1 MLTAGVL
8 TLNAIETPGA
18 ERAQEG
24 GSIREVEFMRSMRL
38 SFALAAVGSVLLAAC
53 GGTTGGG
60 SATVES
66 DVSGTIRA
74 ANWGGNPTENALVKK
89 YEADFMTKYPKIKVT
104 QEEIPDHFED
114 KIKTEMSANNEPD
127 AMYVSTALMNFAAPN
142 GRLLD
147 LNPLMSKWGVSAD
160 EFIPT
165 LMTPW
170 QLSGKQ
176 YALPKDFG
184 DLVLFYNKSMFTAAG
199 LQAPTSWDDI
209 RSAAK
214 TLTKG
219 PVKGLSLPADAAR
232 FDAFLFGYGGQ
243 VLSSDKTKAVF
254 NDQKAQDALTFY
266 SSFQLQDKSS
276 DLPDKLGATW
286 PGDAF
291 GKQKAAMV
299 IEGGWLIPYMHD
311 TYPSVQY
318 GSVKIPKFPSKQ
330 ASLLFTN
337 GWGCSAKSKNQ
348 DACML
353 FVKYMTG
360 KDVQQQV
367 LQSGFALP
375 ARNDLGS
382 DPAIT
387 ANPDV
392 KNLWD
397 SATFAVP
404 WTFGPHEDKIQS
416 ALDTMLQSVLLGK
429 SDVKSALTK
438 AETDVNSALSE

>member
-1 MLTAGVL
+1 
-8 TLNAIETPGA
+8 
-18 ERAQEG
+18 
-24 GSIREVEFMRSMRL
+24 MRL
-38 SFALAAVGSVLLAAC
+38 GLALAAVGSVLLAAC
-53 GGTTGGG
+53 GGGNNAGGG
-60 SATVES
+60 ATNEA
-66 DVSGTIRA
+66 DVTGTIRA
-74 ANWGGNPTENALVKK
+74 ANWGGNPTENSLVKK
-89 YEADFMTKYPKIKVT
+89 YEADFMAKYPKIKVT

-184 DLVLFYNKSMFTAAG
+184 DLVLFYNKSMFSAAG
-199 LQAPTSWDDI
+199 LQTPTSWDDI
-209 RSAAK
+209 KSAAK

-219 PVKGLSLPADAAR
+219 SVKGLSLPADAAR

-254 NDQKAQDALTFY
+254 NDSKAQDALTFY

-311 TYPSVQY
+311 TYPSVSY
-318 GSVKIPKFPSKQ
+318 GSIKLPKFPAKES
-330 ASLLFTN
+330 SLLFTN
-337 GWGCSAKSKNQ
+337 GWGCSAKTKNQ

-360 KDVQQQV
+360 KVVQQQV

-375 ARNDLGS
+375 SRKDLGT

-392 KNLWD
+392 KNLFD
-397 SATFAVP
+397 SATFATA
-404 WTFGPHEDKIQS
+404 WTFGPHESKVNDAQNNAI
-416 ALDTMLQSVLLGK
+416 QSVLLGK
-429 SDVKSALTK
+429 SDVKSALDK
-438 AETDVNSALSE
+438 AVADANTALSGG

>member
-1 MLTAGVL
+1 M
-8 TLNAIETPGA
+8 
-18 ERAQEG
+18 
-24 GSIREVEFMRSMRL
+24 EVELMRSMRL
-38 SFALAAVGSVLLAAC
+38 GLALAAVGSVLLTAC
-53 GGTTGGG
+53 GGG
-60 SATVES
+60 STSGATNAA
-66 DVSGTIRA
+66 DVTATIRA

-89 YEADFMTKYPKIKVT
+89 YEADFMTLYPKIKVT
-104 QEEIPDHFED
+104 QEEIPTNFED

-127 AMYVSTALMNFAAPN
+127 AMYVSTALMNFAAPA

-147 LNPLMSKWGVSAD
+147 LTPLMSKWGVSAD
-160 EFIPT
+160 EYIST

-184 DLVLFYNKSMFTAAG
+184 DLVLFYNKSMFSAAS
-199 LQAPTSWDDI
+199 LATPASWDDI
-209 RSAAK
+209 KAAAK

-219 PVKGLSLPADAAR
+219 GVKGLSLPADAAR
-232 FDAFLFGYGGQ
+232 FDAFLFGYGGS

-254 NDQKAQDALTFY
+254 NDQKAQDALTYY

-299 IEGGWLIPYMHD
+299 IEGGWLIPYMKD
-311 TYPSVQY
+311 TYPAVSY
-318 GSVKIPKFPSKQ
+318 GSIKLPKFPVKQ
-330 ASLLFTN
+330 SSLLFTN
-337 GWGCSAKSKNQ
+337 GWGCSAKTKNQ

-360 KDVQQQV
+360 KVVQQQV

-375 ARNDLGS
+375 SRKDLGS

-392 KNLWD
+392 KNLFD
-397 SATFAVP
+397 SATFATA
-404 WTFGPHEDKIQS
+404 WTFGPHESKINDAINT
-416 ALDTMLQSVLLGK
+416 ALQGVLLGK
-429 SDVKSALTK
+429 SDVKTAL
-438 AETDVNSALSE
+438 

>member
-1 MLTAGVL
+1 
-8 TLNAIETPGA
+8 
-18 ERAQEG
+18 
-24 GSIREVEFMRSMRL
+24 MRL
-38 SFALAAVGSVLLAAC
+38 GLALAAVGSVLLAAC
-53 GGTTGGG
+53 GGGNNAGGG
-60 SATVES
+60 ATNEA
-66 DVSGTIRA
+66 DVTGTIRA
-74 ANWGGNPTENALVKK
+74 ANWGGNPTENSLVKK
-89 YEADFMTKYPKIKVT
+89 YEADFMAKYPKIKVT

-147 LNPLMSKWGVSAD
+147 LNPLMSKWGVTAD

-170 QLSGKQ
+170 QLKGKQ

-184 DLVLFYNKSMFTAAG
+184 DLVLFYNKTMFSAAG
-199 LQAPTSWDDI
+199 LQTPTSWDDI
-209 RSAAK
+209 KSAAK

-219 PVKGLSLPADAAR
+219 SVKGLSLPADAAR

-254 NDQKAQDALTFY
+254 NDSKAQDALTFY

-311 TYPSVQY
+311 TYPSVSY
-318 GSVKIPKFPSKQ
+318 GSIKLPKFPVKES
-330 ASLLFTN
+330 SLLFTN
-337 GWGCSAKSKNQ
+337 GWGCSAKTKNQ

-360 KDVQQQV
+360 KVVQQQV

-375 ARNDLGS
+375 SRKDLGT

-387 ANPDV
+387 SNPDV
-392 KNLWD
+392 KNLFD
-397 SATFAVP
+397 SATFATA
-404 WTFGPHEDKIQS
+404 WTFGPHESKINDAQNN
-416 ALDTMLQSVLLGK
+416 AIQSVLLGK
-429 SDVKSALTK
+429 SNVKSALDT
-438 AETDVNSALSE
+438 AVSDANSALSGG

>member
-1 MLTAGVL
+1 
-8 TLNAIETPGA
+8 
-18 ERAQEG
+18 
-24 GSIREVEFMRSMRL
+24 MRSMRL
-38 SFALAAVGSVLLAAC
+38 GLALAAVGSVLLAAC
-53 GGTTGGG
+53 GGGNNAGGG
-60 SATVES
+60 ATNEA

-74 ANWGGNPTENALVKK
+74 ANWGGNPTENSLVKK
-89 YEADFMTKYPKIKVT
+89 YEADFMAKYPKIKVT

-147 LNPLMSKWGVSAD
+147 LNPLMSKWGVTAD

-170 QLSGKQ
+170 QLKGKQ

-184 DLVLFYNKSMFTAAG
+184 DLVLFYNKTMFSAAG
-199 LQAPTSWDDI
+199 LQTPTSWDDI
-209 RSAAK
+209 KSAAK

-219 PVKGLSLPADAAR
+219 SVKGLSLPADAAR

-254 NDQKAQDALTFY
+254 NDSKAQDALTFY

-311 TYPSVQY
+311 TYPSVSY
-318 GSVKIPKFPSKQ
+318 GSIKLPKFPVKES
-330 ASLLFTN
+330 SLLFTN
-337 GWGCSAKSKNQ
+337 GWGCSAKTKNQ

-360 KDVQQQV
+360 KVVQQQV

-375 ARNDLGS
+375 SRKDLGT

-387 ANPDV
+387 SNPDV
-392 KNLWD
+392 KNLFD
-397 SATFAVP
+397 SATFATA
-404 WTFGPHEDKIQS
+404 WTFGPHESKINDAQNN
-416 ALDTMLQSVLLGK
+416 AIQSVLLGK
-429 SDVKSALTK
+429 SNVKSALDT
-438 AETDVNSALSE
+438 AVSDANSALSGG

>member
-1 MLTAGVL
+1 
-8 TLNAIETPGA
+8 
-18 ERAQEG
+18 
-24 GSIREVEFMRSMRL
+24 MRL
-38 SFALAAVGSVLLAAC
+38 GLALAAVGSVLLAAC
-53 GGTTGGG
+53 GGGNNAGGG
-60 SATVES
+60 ATNEA
-66 DVSGTIRA
+66 DVTGTIRA
-74 ANWGGNPTENALVKK
+74 ANWGGNPTENSLVKK
-89 YEADFMTKYPKIKVT
+89 YEADFMAKYPKIKVT

-219 PVKGLSLPADAAR
+219 SVKGLSLPADAAR

-254 NDQKAQDALTFY
+254 NDSKAQDALTFY

-311 TYPSVQY
+311 TYPSVSY
-318 GSVKIPKFPSKQ
+318 GSIKLPKFPVKES
-330 ASLLFTN
+330 SLLFTN
-337 GWGCSAKSKNQ
+337 GWGCSAKTKNQ

-360 KDVQQQV
+360 KVVQQQV

-375 ARNDLGS
+375 SRKDLGT

-392 KNLWD
+392 KNLFD
-397 SATFAVP
+397 SATFATA
-404 WTFGPHEDKIQS
+404 WTFGPHESKINDAQNN
-416 ALDTMLQSVLLGK
+416 AIQSVLLGK
-429 SDVKSALTK
+429 SDVKSALDK
-438 AETDVNSALSE
+438 AVADANSALSGG

>member
-1 MLTAGVL
+1 
-8 TLNAIETPGA
+8 
-18 ERAQEG
+18 
-24 GSIREVEFMRSMRL
+24 MRL
-38 SFALAAVGSVLLAAC
+38 GLALAAVGSVLLAAC
-53 GGTTGGG
+53 GGGGTSG
-60 SATVES
+60 GASNEA

-74 ANWGGNPTENALVKK
+74 ANWGGNPTENSLVKK

-147 LNPLMSKWGVSAD
+147 LTSLMSKWGVSSD
-160 EFIPT
+160 EYIST

-170 QLSGKQ
+170 QLNGKQ

-184 DLVLFYNKSMFTAAG
+184 DLVLFYNKALFTAKG
-199 LQAPTSWDDI
+199 LQAPATWDDI
-209 RSAAK
+209 KADAK
-214 TLTKG
+214 ALTTG
-219 PVKGLSLPADAAR
+219 TVKGISLPADAAR
-232 FDAFLFGYGGQ
+232 FDAFLFGYGAQ

-254 NDQKAQDALTFY
+254 NDQKSQDALTFY

-311 TYPSVQY
+311 TYPTVTY
-318 GSVKIPKFPSKQ
+318 GSIKLPKFPAKES
-330 ASLLFTN
+330 SLLFTN

-360 KDVQQQV
+360 KIVQQQV

-375 ARNDLGS
+375 SRKDLAT

-387 ANPDV
+387 SNPDV
-392 KNLWD
+392 KNLFD
-397 SATFAVP
+397 SASFATA
-404 WTFGPHEDKIQS
+404 WTFGPHESKINDAQNN
-416 ALDTMLQSVLLGK
+416 AIQSVLLGK
-429 SDVKSALTK
+429 SDVKTALDK
-438 AETDVNSALSE
+438 AVADANTALSGG

>member
-1 MLTAGVL
+1 
-8 TLNAIETPGA
+8 
-18 ERAQEG
+18 
-24 GSIREVEFMRSMRL
+24 MRL
-38 SFALAAVGSVLLAAC
+38 GLALAAVGSVLLAAC
-53 GGTTGGG
+53 GGGNNAGGG
-60 SATVES
+60 ATNEA

-74 ANWGGNPTENALVKK
+74 ANWGGNPTENSLVKK
-89 YEADFMTKYPKIKVT
+89 YEADFMAKYPKIKVT

-147 LNPLMSKWGVSAD
+147 LNPLMSKWGVTAD

-170 QLSGKQ
+170 QLNGKQ

-184 DLVLFYNKSMFTAAG
+184 DLVLFYNKTMFTAAG
-199 LQAPTSWDDI
+199 LQTPTSWDDI
-209 RSAAK
+209 KSAAK

-219 PVKGLSLPADAAR
+219 SVKGLSLPADAAR

-254 NDQKAQDALTFY
+254 NDSKAQDALTFY

-311 TYPSVQY
+311 TYPSVSY
-318 GSVKIPKFPSKQ
+318 GSIKLPKFPAKES
-330 ASLLFTN
+330 SLLFTN
-337 GWGCSAKSKNQ
+337 GWGCSAKTKNQ

-360 KDVQQQV
+360 KVVQQQV

-375 ARNDLGS
+375 SRKDLGT

-392 KNLWD
+392 KNLFD
-397 SATFAVP
+397 SATFATA
-404 WTFGPHEDKIQS
+404 WTFGPHESKVNDAQNNAI
-416 ALDTMLQSVLLGK
+416 QSVLLGK
-429 SDVKSALTK
+429 SDVKSALDK
-438 AETDVNSALSE
+438 AVADANTALSGG

>member
-1 MLTAGVL
+1 
-8 TLNAIETPGA
+8 
-18 ERAQEG
+18 
-24 GSIREVEFMRSMRL
+24 MRSMRL
-38 SFALAAVGSVLLAAC
+38 GLVLAAVGSVLLAAC
-53 GGTTGGG
+53 GGGSTGG
-60 SATVES
+60 ATNAA
-66 DVSGTIRA
+66 DVSATIRA

-89 YEADFMTKYPKIKVT
+89 YEADFMTLYPKIKVT
-104 QEEIPDHFED
+104 QEEIPTNFED

-127 AMYVSTALMNFAAPN
+127 AMYVSTALMNFAAPA

-147 LNPLMSKWGVSAD
+147 LTSLMSKWGVSSD
-160 EFIPT
+160 EYIST

-170 QLSGKQ
+170 QLNGKQ

-184 DLVLFYNKSMFTAAG
+184 DLVLFYNKSMFSAAG
-199 LQAPTSWDDI
+199 LATPASWDDI
-209 RSAAK
+209 KADAK

-219 PVKGLSLPADAAR
+219 GVKGLSLPADAAR
-232 FDAFLFGYGGQ
+232 FDAFLLGFGGQ
-243 VLSSDKTKAVF
+243 VLSSDKTKAVL
-254 NDQKAQDALTFY
+254 NSQQAQDALSYY

-276 DLPDKLGATW
+276 ALPDTLGATW

-311 TYPSVQY
+311 TYPSVSY
-318 GSVKIPKFPSKQ
+318 GSIQLPKFPVKQ
-330 ASLLFTN
+330 SSLLFTN
-337 GWGCSAKSKNQ
+337 GWGCSAKTKNQ

-360 KDVQQQV
+360 KVVQQQV

-375 ARNDLGS
+375 SRKDLGS

-392 KNLWD
+392 KNLFD
-397 SATFAVP
+397 SAVFATA
-404 WTFGPHEDKIQS
+404 WTFGPHESKINDAQN
-416 ALDTMLQSVLLGK
+416 AALQSVLLGK
-429 SDVKSALTK
+429 SDVKTALDK
-438 AETDVNSALSE
+438 AETDANAALSGG

>member
-1 MLTAGVL
+1 
-8 TLNAIETPGA
+8 
-18 ERAQEG
+18 
-24 GSIREVEFMRSMRL
+24 MRSMRL
-38 SFALAAVGSVLLAAC
+38 GLALAAVGSVLLAAC
-53 GGTTGGG
+53 GGGNNAGGG
-60 SATVES
+60 ATNEA
-66 DVSGTIRA
+66 DVTGTIRA
-74 ANWGGNPTENALVKK
+74 ANWGGNPTENSLVKK
-89 YEADFMTKYPKIKVT
+89 YETDFMTKYPKIKVT

-114 KIKTEMSANNEPD
+114 KIKTEMAANNEPD
-127 AMYVSTALMNFAAPN
+127 AMYVSTALMNFAAPA

-147 LNPLMSKWGVSAD
+147 LTPLMSKWGVSAD

-219 PVKGLSLPADAAR
+219 SVKGLSLPADAAR

-254 NDQKAQDALTFY
+254 NDSKAQDALTFY

-311 TYPSVQY
+311 TYPSVSY
-318 GSVKIPKFPSKQ
+318 GSIKLPKFPSKQ
-330 ASLLFTN
+330 SSLLFTN
-337 GWGCSAKSKNQ
+337 GWGCSAKTKNQ

-360 KDVQQQV
+360 KVVQQQV

-375 ARNDLGS
+375 SRKDLGT

-392 KNLWD
+392 KNLFD
-397 SATFAVP
+397 SATFATA
-404 WTFGPHEDKIQS
+404 WTFGPHESKINDAQNN
-416 ALDTMLQSVLLGK
+416 AIQSVLLGK
-429 SDVKSALTK
+429 SDVKSALDK
-438 AETDVNSALSE
+438 AVQEANSALSGG

>member
-1 MLTAGVL
+1 M
-8 TLNAIETPGA
+8 TL
-18 ERAQEG
+18 
-24 GSIREVEFMRSMRL
+24 
-38 SFALAAVGSVLLAAC
+38 
-53 GGTTGGG
+53 
-60 SATVES
+60 
-66 DVSGTIRA
+66 
-74 ANWGGNPTENALVKK
+74 
-89 YEADFMTKYPKIKVT
+89 YPKIKVT
-104 QEEIPDHFED
+104 QEEIPTNFED

-127 AMYVSTALMNFAAPN
+127 AMYVSTSLMNFAAPA

-184 DLVLFYNKSMFTAAG
+184 DLVLFYNKSMFSAAG
-199 LQAPTSWDDI
+199 LATPASWDDI
-209 RSAAK
+209 KADAK
-214 TLTKG
+214 ALTKG
-219 PVKGLSLPADAAR
+219 GAKGISLPADAAR

-243 VLSSDKTKAVF
+243 VLSSDKSKAVF
-254 NDQKAQDALTFY
+254 NDQKAQDALSFY

-299 IEGGWLIPYMHD
+299 IEGGWLIPYMKD
-311 TYPSVQY
+311 TYPSVSY
-318 GSVKIPKFPSKQ
+318 GSIKLPKFPVKES
-330 ASLLFTN
+330 SLLFTN
-337 GWGCSAKSKNQ
+337 GWGCSAKTKNP

-360 KDVQQQV
+360 KVVQQQV

-375 ARNDLGS
+375 SRKDLGS

-392 KNLWD
+392 KNLFD
-397 SATFAVP
+397 SATFATA
-404 WTFGPHEDKIQS
+404 WTFGPHESKINDAQN
-416 ALDTMLQSVLLGK
+416 AALQSVLLGK
-429 SDVKSALTK
+429 SDVKTALDK
-438 AETDVNSALSE
+438 AVADANSAISGG

>member
-1 MLTAGVL
+1 
-8 TLNAIETPGA
+8 
-18 ERAQEG
+18 
-24 GSIREVEFMRSMRL
+24 MRL
-38 SFALAAVGSVLLAAC
+38 GLALAAVGSVLLAAC
-53 GGTTGGG
+53 GGGGNNAG
-60 SATVES
+60 GATSEA
-66 DVSGTIRA
+66 DVTGTIRA
-74 ANWGGNPTENALVKK
+74 ANWGGNPTENALVLK
-89 YEADFMTKYPKIKVT
+89 YEKDFMTKYPNIKVT
-104 QEEIPDHFED
+104 QEQIPDHFED

-170 QLSGKQ
+170 QLNGKQ

-184 DLVLFYNKSMFTAAG
+184 DLVLFYNKSMFSAAG
-199 LQAPTSWDDI
+199 LSTPTSWDDI
-209 RSAAK
+209 KTAAK
-214 TLTKG
+214 KLSTG
-219 PVKGLSLPADAAR
+219 SVKGLSLPADAAR

-243 VLSSDKTKAVF
+243 VLSSDKSKAVF
-254 NDQKAQDALTFY
+254 NDQKSQDALSFY

-299 IEGGWLIPYMHD
+299 IEGGWVIPYMKD
-311 TYPSVQY
+311 TYPSVSY
-318 GSVKIPKFPSKQ
+318 GSIKLPKFPAKES
-330 ASLLFTN
+330 SLLFTN
-337 GWGCSAKSKNQ
+337 GWGCSAKTKNQ

-360 KDVQQQV
+360 KVVQQQV

-375 ARNDLGS
+375 SRKDLGS

-392 KNLWD
+392 KNLFD
-397 SATFAVP
+397 SATFATA
-404 WTFGPHEDKIQS
+404 WTFGPHESKINDAQNN
-416 ALDTMLQSVLLGK
+416 AIQSVLLGK
-429 SDVKSALTK
+429 SDVKTALDK
-438 AETDVNSALSE
+438 AVADANSAISGG

>member
-1 MLTAGVL
+1 
-8 TLNAIETPGA
+8 
-18 ERAQEG
+18 
-24 GSIREVEFMRSMRL
+24 MRPIRL
-38 SFALAAVGSVLLAAC
+38 SFALGVVGSLVLAAC
-53 GGTTGGG
+53 GGTGAGT
-60 SATVES
+60 SSTTNEA
-66 DVSGTIRA
+66 DVTGTIRA

-89 YEADFMTKYPKIKVT
+89 YEADFMAKYPKIT
-104 QEEIPDHFED
+104 INQEEIPTNFED
-114 KIKTEMSANNEPD
+114 KIKTEMAANSEPD
-127 AMYVSTALMNFAAPN
+127 AMYVSTKLMNFAAPA
-142 GRLLD
+142 GRLLE
-147 LNPLMSKWGVSAD
+147 LGPLMDKWSVSKDDYVSS
-160 EFIPT
+160 

-170 QLSGKQ
+170 QLNGKQ

-199 LQAPTSWDDI
+199 LQPPASWDDVKTD
-209 RSAAK
+209 AK
-214 TLTKG
+214 KLTTG
-219 PVKGLSLPADAAR
+219 SVKGISLPTDSAR
-232 FDAFLFGYGGQ
+232 FDAFLLAWGGN
-243 VLSSDKTKAVF
+243 VLNSDGTKAVF
-254 NDQKAQDALTFY
+254 NDQKGQDALTFY
-266 SSFQLQDKSS
+266 SSFQLQDHSS

-318 GSVKIPKFPSKQ
+318 GSVELPKGPVKQ

-337 GWGCSAKSKNQ
+337 GWGCSAKTKSP

-360 KDVQQQV
+360 KVVQQQV

-375 ARNDLGS
+375 SRKDLSS

-387 ANPDV
+387 SNPDV

-397 SATFAVP
+397 SAAFAKA
-404 WTFGPHEDKIQS
+404 WTFGPHEDKVNS
-416 ALDTMLQSVLLGK
+416 ALDNALQTVLLGK
-429 SDVKSALTK
+429 GNVKDALDK
-438 AETDVNSALSE
+438 AAADANSALAGQ

>member
-1 MLTAGVL
+1 
-8 TLNAIETPGA
+8 
-18 ERAQEG
+18 
-24 GSIREVEFMRSMRL
+24 MRSMRL
-38 SFALAAVGSVLLAAC
+38 SLALTALGSVLLAAC

-60 SATVES
+60 GATSES

-89 YEADFMTKYPKIKVT
+89 YETDFMTKYPKIKVT
-104 QEEIPDHFED
+104 QEQIPDKFED

-127 AMYVSTALMNFAAPN
+127 AMYVSTKLMNFAAPA

-147 LNPLMSKWGVSAD
+147 LTPLMSKWGVSKD
-160 EFIPT
+160 DFVST
-165 LMTPW
+165 LMSPW
-170 QLSGKQ
+170 QLNGKQ

-184 DLVLFYNKSMFTAAG
+184 DLVLFYNKSMFTAKN
-199 LQAPTSWDDI
+199 LQPPASWDDVK
-209 RSAAK
+209 ADAK
-214 TLTKG
+214 ALTTAT
-219 PVKGLSLPADAAR
+219 VKGISLPTDSAR

-243 VLSSDKTKAVF
+243 VLSSDGKKAAF
-254 NDQKAQDALTFY
+254 NDSKGQDALTFY
-266 SSFQLQDKSS
+266 SSFQLKDKSS

-318 GSVKIPKFPSKQ
+318 GSVKLPKFPVKE

-337 GWGCSAKSKNQ
+337 GWGCSAKTKNQ

-360 KDVQQQV
+360 KTVQQQV

-375 ARNDLGS
+375 ARKDLGS

-387 ANPDV
+387 SNPDV

-397 SATFAVP
+397 TASFAVP

-416 ALDTMLQSVLLGK
+416 ALDTMLQAVLLGK
-429 SDVKSALTK
+429 SDVKTAMSKAEADVNTALT
-438 AETDVNSALSE
+438 E

>member
-1 MLTAGVL
+1 
-8 TLNAIETPGA
+8 
-18 ERAQEG
+18 
-24 GSIREVEFMRSMRL
+24 MRSMRL
-38 SFALAAVGSVLLAAC
+38 GLALAAVGSVLLTAC
-53 GGTTGGG
+53 GGG
-60 SATVES
+60 STSGATNAA
-66 DVSGTIRA
+66 DVTATIRA

-89 YEADFMTKYPKIKVT
+89 YEADFMTLYPKIKVT
-104 QEEIPDHFED
+104 QEEIPTNFED

-127 AMYVSTALMNFAAPN
+127 AMYVSTALMNFAAPA

-147 LNPLMSKWGVSAD
+147 LTPLMSKWGVSAD
-160 EFIPT
+160 EYIST

-184 DLVLFYNKSMFTAAG
+184 DLVLFYNKSMFSAAS
-199 LQAPTSWDDI
+199 LATPASWDDI
-209 RSAAK
+209 KAAAK

-219 PVKGLSLPADAAR
+219 GVKGLSLPADAAR
-232 FDAFLFGYGGQ
+232 FDAFLFGYGGS

-254 NDQKAQDALTFY
+254 NDQKAQDALTYY

-299 IEGGWLIPYMHD
+299 IEGGWLIPYMKD
-311 TYPSVQY
+311 TYPAVSY
-318 GSVKIPKFPSKQ
+318 GSIKLPKFPVKQ
-330 ASLLFTN
+330 SSLLFTN
-337 GWGCSAKSKNQ
+337 GWGCSAKTKNQ

-360 KDVQQQV
+360 KVVQQQV

-375 ARNDLGS
+375 SRKDLGS

-392 KNLWD
+392 KNLFD
-397 SATFAVP
+397 SAAFATA
-404 WTFGPHEDKIQS
+404 WTFGPHESKINDAQNV
-416 ALDTMLQSVLLGK
+416 ALQSVLLGK
-429 SDVKSALTK
+429 SDVKTALDK
-438 AETDVNSALSE
+438 AIADANTALSGG

>member
-1 MLTAGVL
+1 
-8 TLNAIETPGA
+8 
-18 ERAQEG
+18 
-24 GSIREVEFMRSMRL
+24 MRSMRL
-38 SFALAAVGSVLLAAC
+38 GLALAAVGSVLLAAC
-53 GGTTGGG
+53 GGGNNAGGG
-60 SATVES
+60 ATNEA
-66 DVSGTIRA
+66 DVTGTIRA
-74 ANWGGNPTENALVKK
+74 ANWGGNPTENSLVKK
-89 YEADFMTKYPKIKVT
+89 YEADFMAKYPKIKVT

-219 PVKGLSLPADAAR
+219 SVKALSLPADAAR

-243 VLSSDKTKAVF
+243 VLSSDKNKAVF
-254 NDQKAQDALTFY
+254 NDQKSQDALTFY

-311 TYPSVQY
+311 TYPSVSY
-318 GSVKIPKFPSKQ
+318 GSIKLPKFPVKES
-330 ASLLFTN
+330 SLLFTN
-337 GWGCSAKSKNQ
+337 GWGCSAKTKNQ

-360 KDVQQQV
+360 KVVQQQV

-375 ARNDLGS
+375 SRKDLGT

-392 KNLWD
+392 KNLFD
-397 SATFAVP
+397 SATFATA
-404 WTFGPHEDKIQS
+404 WTFGPHESKINDAQNN
-416 ALDTMLQSVLLGK
+416 AIQSVLLGK
-429 SDVKSALTK
+429 SDVKSALDK
-438 AETDVNSALSE
+438 AVADANTALSGG

>member
-1 MLTAGVL
+1 MTV
-8 TLNAIETPGA
+8 
-18 ERAQEG
+18 RG
-24 GSIREVEFMRSMRL
+24 GGRFWEVEFMRPIRL
-38 SFALAAVGSVLLAAC
+38 SLALGVVGSLVLAAC
-53 GGTTGGG
+53 GSAGPAGSGTTNE
-60 SATVES
+60 A
-66 DVSGTIRA
+66 DVTGTIRA
-74 ANWGGNPTENALVKK
+74 ANWGGNPTENSLVKK
-89 YEADFMTKYPKIKVT
+89 YEADFQAKYPKIKVT

-147 LNPLMSKWGVSAD
+147 LSPLMSKWGVSSD
-160 EFIPT
+160 EYIST
-165 LMTPW
+165 LLTPW
-170 QLSGKQ
+170 QLNGKQ

-184 DLVLFYNKSMFTAAG
+184 DLVLFYNKSMFSAAG
-199 LQAPTSWDDI
+199 LQAPASWDDI
-209 RSAAK
+209 KADAK
-214 TLTKG
+214 KLTTGTAKG
-219 PVKGLSLPADAAR
+219 ISLPADAAR
-232 FDAFLFGYGGQ
+232 FDAFLFGFGGQ

-254 NDQKAQDALTFY
+254 NDQKAQDALTLY

-311 TYPSVQY
+311 TYPAVQY
-318 GSVKIPKFPSKQ
+318 GSIKLPKFPAKEST
-330 ASLLFTN
+330 LLFTN
-337 GWGCSAKSKNQ
+337 GWGCSAKTKNQ

-360 KDVQQQV
+360 KVVQQQV

-375 ARNDLGS
+375 SRKDLGS

-387 ANPDV
+387 SNPDV
-392 KNLWD
+392 KNLFD
-397 SATFAVP
+397 SATFATA
-404 WTFGPHEDKIQS
+404 WTFGPHESKINDAQNN
-416 ALDTMLQSVLLGK
+416 AIQSVLLGK
-429 SDVKSALTK
+429 SDAKTALDK
-438 AETDVNSALSE
+438 AVEDANAAITGG

>member
-1 MLTAGVL
+1 
-8 TLNAIETPGA
+8 
-18 ERAQEG
+18 
-24 GSIREVEFMRSMRL
+24 MRL
-38 SFALAAVGSVLLAAC
+38 SLALTALGSVLLAAC

-60 SATVES
+60 GATSES

-89 YEADFMTKYPKIKVT
+89 YETDFMTKYPKIKVT
-104 QEEIPDHFED
+104 QEQIPDKFED

-127 AMYVSTALMNFAAPN
+127 AMYVSTKLMNFAAPA

-147 LNPLMSKWGVSAD
+147 LTPLMSKWGVSKDDFVA
-160 EFIPT
+160 T
-165 LMTPW
+165 LMSPW
-170 QLSGKQ
+170 QLNGKQ

-184 DLVLFYNKSMFTAAG
+184 DLVLFYNKSMFTAKN
-199 LQAPTSWDDI
+199 LQPPASWDDVK
-209 RSAAK
+209 ADAK
-214 TLTKG
+214 ALTTAT
-219 PVKGLSLPADAAR
+219 VKGISLPTDSAR

-243 VLSSDKTKAVF
+243 VLSSDGKKAAF
-254 NDQKAQDALTFY
+254 NDSKGQDALTFY
-266 SSFQLQDKSS
+266 SSFQLKDKSS

-318 GSVKIPKFPSKQ
+318 GSVKLPKFPVKE

-337 GWGCSAKSKNQ
+337 GWGCSAKTKNQ

-360 KDVQQQV
+360 KTVQQQV

-375 ARNDLGS
+375 ARKDLGS

-387 ANPDV
+387 SNPDV

-397 SATFAVP
+397 TASFAVP

-416 ALDTMLQSVLLGK
+416 ALDTMLQAVLLGK
-429 SDVKSALTK
+429 SDVKTAMSKAEADVNTALT
-438 AETDVNSALSE
+438 E

>member
-1 MLTAGVL
+1 
-8 TLNAIETPGA
+8 
-18 ERAQEG
+18 
-24 GSIREVEFMRSMRL
+24 MRSMRL
-38 SFALAAVGSVLLAAC
+38 GLALAAVGSVLLAAC
-53 GGTTGGG
+53 GGGNNAGGG
-60 SATVES
+60 ATNEA
-66 DVSGTIRA
+66 DVTGTIRA
-74 ANWGGNPTENALVKK
+74 ANWGGNPTENSLVKK
-89 YEADFMTKYPKIKVT
+89 YEADFMAKYPKIKVT

-209 RSAAK
+209 KSAAK

-219 PVKGLSLPADAAR
+219 SVKGLSLPADAAR

-254 NDQKAQDALTFY
+254 NDSKAQDALTFY

-311 TYPSVQY
+311 TYPSVSY
-318 GSVKIPKFPSKQ
+318 GSIKLPKFPVKQ
-330 ASLLFTN
+330 SSLLFTN
-337 GWGCSAKSKNQ
+337 GWGCSAKTKNQ

-360 KDVQQQV
+360 KVVQQQV

-375 ARNDLGS
+375 SRKDLGT

-392 KNLWD
+392 KNLFD
-397 SATFAVP
+397 SATFATA
-404 WTFGPHEDKIQS
+404 WTFGPHESKINDAQNN
-416 ALDTMLQSVLLGK
+416 AIQSVLLGK
-429 SDVKSALTK
+429 SDVKSALDK
-438 AETDVNSALSE
+438 AVADANSALSGG

>member
-1 MLTAGVL
+1 M
-8 TLNAIETPGA
+8 
-18 ERAQEG
+18 
-24 GSIREVEFMRSMRL
+24 EVELMRSMRL
-38 SFALAAVGSVLLAAC
+38 GLVLAAVGSVLLAAC
-53 GGTTGGG
+53 GGGSTGG
-60 SATVES
+60 ATNAA
-66 DVSGTIRA
+66 DVSATIRA

-89 YEADFMTKYPKIKVT
+89 YEADFMTLYPKIKVT
-104 QEEIPDHFED
+104 QEEIPTNFED

-127 AMYVSTALMNFAAPN
+127 AMYVSTALMNFAAPA

-147 LNPLMSKWGVSAD
+147 LTSLMSKWGVSSD
-160 EFIPT
+160 EYIST

-170 QLSGKQ
+170 QLNGKQ

-184 DLVLFYNKSMFTAAG
+184 DLVLFYNKSMFSAAG
-199 LQAPTSWDDI
+199 LATPASWDDI
-209 RSAAK
+209 KADAK

-219 PVKGLSLPADAAR
+219 GVKGLSLPADAAR
-232 FDAFLFGYGGQ
+232 FDAFLLGFGGQ
-243 VLSSDKTKAVF
+243 VLSSDKTKAVL
-254 NDQKAQDALTFY
+254 NSQQAQDALSYY

-276 DLPDKLGATW
+276 ALPDTLGATW

-311 TYPSVQY
+311 TYPSVSY
-318 GSVKIPKFPSKQ
+318 GSIQLPKFPVKQ
-330 ASLLFTN
+330 SSLLFTN
-337 GWGCSAKSKNQ
+337 GWGCSAKTKNQ

-360 KDVQQQV
+360 KVVQQQV

-375 ARNDLGS
+375 SRKDLGS

-392 KNLWD
+392 KNLFD
-397 SATFAVP
+397 SAVFATA
-404 WTFGPHEDKIQS
+404 WTFGPHESKINDAQN
-416 ALDTMLQSVLLGK
+416 AALQSVLLGK
-429 SDVKSALTK
+429 SDVKTALDK
-438 AETDVNSALSE
+438 AETDANAALSGG

>member
-1 MLTAGVL
+1 
-8 TLNAIETPGA
+8 
-18 ERAQEG
+18 
-24 GSIREVEFMRSMRL
+24 MRSMRL
-38 SFALAAVGSVLLAAC
+38 GLALAAVGSVLLAAC
-53 GGTTGGG
+53 GGGNNAGGG
-60 SATVES
+60 ATNEA
-66 DVSGTIRA
+66 DVTGTIRA
-74 ANWGGNPTENALVKK
+74 ANWGGNPTENSLVKK
-89 YEADFMTKYPKIKVT
+89 YEADFMAKYPKIKVT

-147 LNPLMSKWGVSAD
+147 LNPLMSKWGVTAD

-170 QLSGKQ
+170 QLKGKQ

-184 DLVLFYNKSMFTAAG
+184 DLVLFYNKTMFSAAG
-199 LQAPTSWDDI
+199 LQTPTSWDDI
-209 RSAAK
+209 KSAAK

-219 PVKGLSLPADAAR
+219 SVKGLSLPADAAR

-254 NDQKAQDALTFY
+254 NDSKAQDALTFY

-311 TYPSVQY
+311 TYPSVSY
-318 GSVKIPKFPSKQ
+318 GSIKLPKFPVKES
-330 ASLLFTN
+330 SLLFTN
-337 GWGCSAKSKNQ
+337 GWGCSAKTKNQ

-360 KDVQQQV
+360 KVVQQQV

-375 ARNDLGS
+375 SRKDLGT

-387 ANPDV
+387 SNPDV
-392 KNLWD
+392 KNLFD
-397 SATFAVP
+397 SATFATA
-404 WTFGPHEDKIQS
+404 WTFGPHESKVNDAQNNAI
-416 ALDTMLQSVLLGK
+416 QSVLLGK
-429 SDVKSALTK
+429 SNVKSALDT
-438 AETDVNSALSE
+438 AVSDANSALSGG